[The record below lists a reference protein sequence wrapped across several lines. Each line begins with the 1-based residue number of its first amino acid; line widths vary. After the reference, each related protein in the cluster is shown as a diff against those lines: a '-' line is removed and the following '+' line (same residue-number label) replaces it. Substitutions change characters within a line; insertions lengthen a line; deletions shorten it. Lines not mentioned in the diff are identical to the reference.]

1 MTMYPFRHSAFV
13 DLGLHKV
20 TTEAHKSRQTKGR
33 AVFCAWLIVPPKVG
47 TIHHAQNKCF
57 QSPPTTPKLLGDAE
71 PSLPSPPRATLLHTA
86 NPPCNDNRHILSRA
100 IIMIIAKPPFFAQ
113 CKNSARSAHP
123 PPYIVLDAPLC
134 CHHSR
139 TIVLV
144 PFASRTTKIFV
155 RSARGERGT
164 VVENRSVSST
174 SVRCS
179 AHGCAFRAW
188 GCAPK

>member
-1 MTMYPFRHSAFV
+1 M
-13 DLGLHKV
+13 
-20 TTEAHKSRQTKGR
+20 
-33 AVFCAWLIVPPKVG
+33 PPKVG

-57 QSPPTTPKLLGDAE
+57 QSPPTTPKLLVDAE
-71 PSLPSPPRATLLHTA
+71 PSPPSPPRAPLLHTA
-86 NPPCNDNRHILSRA
+86 NPPYNDNRHILSRA

-123 PPYIVLDAPLC
+123 PPYVVWAAQLC
-134 CHHSR
+134 SHHSR

-144 PFASRTTKIFV
+144 PFASCTTKIFV
-155 RSARGERGT
+155 HSARGERGT
-164 VVENRSVSST
+164 VVDNRFVSST

-179 AHGCAFRAW
+179 AHRCAFRAW

>member
-1 MTMYPFRHSAFV
+1 M
-13 DLGLHKV
+13 
-20 TTEAHKSRQTKGR
+20 
-33 AVFCAWLIVPPKVG
+33 PPKVG

-57 QSPPTTPKLLGDAE
+57 QSPPTTLKLLVDAE
-71 PSLPSPPRATLLHTA
+71 PSPPSPPRAPLLHTA
-86 NPPCNDNRHILSRA
+86 NPPYNDNRHILSRA

-123 PPYIVLDAPLC
+123 PPYVVVDAPLC

-155 RSARGERGT
+155 RSARGEREA
-164 VVENRSVSST
+164 VVDNRFVAST
-174 SVRCS
+174 SVCCS